1 MRKHLITGLIVLN
14 VILAIAVTLTFFNIP
29 QAKAQPMGLSGNFLM
44 VSGAIL
50 GSTADIVYLID
61 LENRQLQAIYYDRA
75 SDRVTSVGARDL
87 IRDLAGTPESSRR
100 RVPGK
105 PKY

>member
-14 VILAIAVTLTFFNIP
+14 VILAVAVLLTFLNVP

-50 GSTADIVYLID
+50 GSTADVVYLVD
-61 LENRQLQAIYYDRA
+61 LEHRQLQAIYYDRA
-75 SDRVTSVGARDL
+75 SDRVSSVGARDL
-87 IRDLAGTPESSRR
+87 IRDLAGTPDSSRR
-100 RVPGK
+100 RVPGR
-105 PKY
+105 PR